1 LKKIIMHVFQNLI
14 DNKTEKGGGFFLLLD
29 PDRSSENDILHLAE
43 SAGDCGVDAVLVGT
57 SFMLNTN
64 FHQAVKNIKEHTAL
78 PVIIF
83 PGAHSQIT
91 PHADAILYTSLI
103 SGRNPTYLIEEQ
115 VKGAPLIKRF
125 GLEPI
130 ATGYMIIESGRATS
144 VLYISNTRPIP
155 RDKSDIAAAHALT
168 AQYFGMKAVFMEAG
182 SGADGSVPIEM
193 IKVVSDYIDIP
204 IIIGGGI
211 NKPGDARKKISAGA
225 SFVVVGNRLEECN
238 STALMREFADACHP
252 HIKETV

>member
-1 LKKIIMHVFQNLI
+1 MQVFQNLV

-43 SAGDCGVDAVLVGT
+43 SAEDCGVDAVLVGT

-64 FHQAVKNIKEHTAL
+64 FHQAVKNIKGHTAL

-83 PGAHSQIT
+83 PGAHSQIS

-182 SGADGSVPIEM
+182 SGADGSVPVEM

-211 NKPGDARKKISAGA
+211 NKPEDARKKISAGA